1 MCHFVLVKWE
11 KKFCPVSLHSRHIWL
26 FLNMLLTNYQG
37 RGGCQSK
44 ATDLLWNGLW
54 QKNWRRQIFCYFYS
68 GNNIKPWRRV
78 CGLLFWIYWHHPMQ
92 FVIRKKSR
100 ANINLSL
107 VLKGRPLWP
116 NVGLTHLD
124 LAWCHTSEYWG
135 RYVKDSIYW
144 DLSLISSIFSPGL
157 DFKQN
162 QMIPSNIMSQNG
174 DGRDCILFL
183 PTWMASENDNQY
195 YAIIICNIQV
205 LRCLF
210 VSISCITERCTKNV
224 MYEFGCICY
233 FKEFL

>member
-1 MCHFVLVKWE
+1 MAACLR
-11 KKFCPVSLHSRHIWL
+11 SS
-26 FLNMLLTNYQG
+26 FLNLLAP
-37 RGGCQSK
+37 SD
-44 ATDLLWNGLW
+44 A
-54 QKNWRRQIFCYFYS
+54 
-68 GNNIKPWRRV
+68 V
-78 CGLLFWIYWHHPMQ
+78 CHQ
-92 FVIRKKSR
+92 KKSR

-210 VSISCITERCTKNV
+210 ESISCITERCTKNV

-233 FKEFL
+233 FKEFLVLAFYEPCTY